1 LMESKNSCKPVS
13 DNRSGHPVIITDG
26 DIEGVL
32 ASYPDEP
39 LRDIVSFD
47 SVQVDYQL
55 ISLNIDTEQD
65 LQVLLENEQTLLKK
79 D

>member
-1 LMESKNSCKPVS
+1 MATEV
-13 DNRSGHPVIITDG
+13 GHPVILADG
-26 DIEGVL
+26 DIEEVL
-32 ASYPDEP
+32 ASYPDEA
-39 LRDIVSFD
+39 LRDIISFD

-65 LQVLLENEQTLLKK
+65 LQLLLEHEQTLLKK